1 MIVIAGGGIGGLTLG
16 CALSKA
22 RKPFQIFERAG
33 ELRPVGAGIALS
45 PNALQ
50 ALAHIGMDDRV
61 RRCGWDLELAD
72 LCDSQG
78 RLLIRARVPKLAAG
92 VTKAMTRANLQ
103 QALIEALGTTVQ
115 TGRAVRGYQ
124 STPASVRVCMAD
136 GEEIE
141 AELLV
146 GADGLRSSVRRAM
159 RGNEPLRYSG
169 QTSWRGLVTGVEINE
184 LHRVTESWG
193 SCQRFGIVPIG
204 VSDVYWF
211 AVANASAGERD
222 EIDPRHELRR
232 RFTGWHAPID
242 RLLAITPPDQIMRT
256 DIFDRPPINC
266 WVDGRAVLL
275 GDAAHPMTPN
285 LGMGACQAIEDAVVL
300 ADALNREPSVDAA
313 LTRYQTRRISR
324 ANSFVER
331 SFRFGQVAHTSNA
344 PLRWLR
350 DQAIRALR
358 LVPSCVISSAMA
370 RDFDFRL

>member
-1 MIVIAGGGIGGLTLG
+1 MIIVAGGGIGGLTLG

-33 ELRPVGAGIALS
+33 ELRPIGAGIALS
-45 PNALQ
+45 PNAFQ

-61 RRCGWDLELAD
+61 RSCGWDLELAD
-72 LCDSQG
+72 LCDSRG
-78 RLLIRARVPKLAAG
+78 RLLMRARVPKLAAG

-103 QALIEALGTTVQ
+103 QALIEELGTTVQ
-115 TGRAVRGYQ
+115 TGRAVVDYQ
-124 STPASVRVCMAD
+124 STSSGVRVRMAD

-159 RGNEPLRYSG
+159 RGNELLRYSG

-184 LHRVTESWG
+184 PHCVTESWG
-193 SCQRFGIVPIG
+193 PCQRFGMVPIG
-204 VSDVYWF
+204 ASHVYWF
-211 AVANASAGERD
+211 AVANAPVGERD

-232 RFTGWHAPID
+232 RFAGWHAPID
-242 RLLAITPPDQIMRT
+242 RLLALTPPDQVIRT

-300 ADALNREPSVDAA
+300 ADALSREPSVDAA
-313 LTRYQTRRISR
+313 LTRYQSRRISR

-344 PLRWLR
+344 PLRWFR

-358 LVPSCVISSAMA
+358 LVPDFVISRAMA

>member
-50 ALAHIGMDDRV
+50 ALAHIGMEDRV

-72 LCDSQG
+72 LCDSHG
-78 RLLIRARVPKLAAG
+78 RLLIRARVPKLAGG

-115 TGRAVRGYQ
+115 TGRAVVGYQ
-124 STPASVRVCMAD
+124 ATPGGVRVGMAD
-136 GEEIE
+136 GKEIE

-169 QTSWRGLVTGVEINE
+169 QTSWRGLVTGVEVNE
-184 LHRVTESWG
+184 LHSVTESWG
-193 SCQRFGIVPIG
+193 PCQRFGIVPIG
-204 VSDVYWF
+204 VNHVYWF
-211 AVANASAGERD
+211 AVANAPAGERD

-232 RFTGWHAPID
+232 RFAGWHAPID
-242 RLLAITPPDQIMRT
+242 RLLANTPLDQFIRT

-300 ADALNREPSVDAA
+300 ADALSREPSVDAA

-358 LVPSCVISSAMA
+358 LMPSCVISSAMA

>member
-1 MIVIAGGGIGGLTLG
+1 MIIIAGGGIGGLTLG

-22 RKPFQIFERAG
+22 RKPFRIFERAG
-33 ELRPVGAGIALS
+33 ELHPVGAGIALS

-50 ALAHIGMDDRV
+50 ALAHIGLDDRV

-72 LCDSQG
+72 LCDSRG
-78 RLLIRARVPKLAAG
+78 RLLIRARVPRLAAG

-103 QALIEALGTTVQ
+103 QALIEELGTTVQ
-115 TGRAVRGYQ
+115 TGRAVIGYK
-124 STPASVRVCMAD
+124 STPRSVRVGMAE
-136 GEEIE
+136 GEEVE

-159 RGNEPLRYSG
+159 RGDEPLRYSG
-169 QTSWRGLVTGVEINE
+169 QTSWRGLVTGVELNAP
-184 LHRVTESWG
+184 HRVTESWG
-193 SCQRFGIVPIG
+193 PCQRFGIVPIG
-204 VSDVYWF
+204 ASDVYWF
-211 AVANASAGERD
+211 AVANAPAGERD
-222 EIDPRHELRR
+222 EIDPRHELSK
-232 RFTGWHAPID
+232 RFAGWHAPID
-242 RLLAITPPDQIMRT
+242 GLLAITPPDQIIRT

-300 ADALNREPSVDAA
+300 ADALTRERSVDAA

-324 ANSFVER
+324 ANSFVGR
-331 SFRFGQVAHTSNA
+331 SFRFGQVAHSSNA
-344 PLRWLR
+344 QVRWLR
-350 DQAIRALR
+350 DQAIRALG
-358 LVPSCVISSAMA
+358 LVPSRVITGAMA